1 MSASPRSHLA
11 ALRGQDLRALHAQGS
26 VPSLDELNGSIDGAV
41 LNGQLGRP
49 LVRDLRLWRGKLF
62 ERGDNGNVTGLN
74 RLGVGPLEVKRFR
87 FTARVAQSLF
97 SDREVVFL
105 DHDNA
110 NNPASVR
117 RFHDE
122 LVAIGEGLY
131 LATSHYRDGERL
143 RYLCHFALAKPA
155 GDVTP

>member
-1 MSASPRSHLA
+1 MSTSPRSRLA
-11 ALRGQDLRALHAQGS
+11 TLRGQDLRALHAGGS
-26 VPSLDELNGSIDGAV
+26 IPSLDELNGSIDGAV
-41 LNGQLGRP
+41 INGQLGRP

-62 ERGDNGNVTGLN
+62 ERHDHGTVTGLN
-74 RLGVGPLEVKRFR
+74 RLGLGPLEVKRFR

-110 NNPASVR
+110 HNPGSVR

-122 LVAIGEGLY
+122 LVAIDEGLY
-131 LATSHYRDGERL
+131 LATSHYRNGEGL
-143 RYLCHFALAKPA
+143 RYLCHFALAKTA
-155 GDVTP
+155 AE

>member
-1 MSASPRSHLA
+1 MSTTPRSRLA
-11 ALRGQDLRALHAQGS
+11 TLRWQDLRALHAQGTT
-26 VPSLDELNGSIDGAV
+26 PSLDELNGTIDGAV

-62 ERGDNGNVTGLN
+62 ERDTHGAVVGFN
-74 RLGVGPLEVKRFR
+74 RLGLGPIEIKRFQ

-97 SDREVVFL
+97 SEREVVFL

-110 NNPASVR
+110 NNPGYVR

-122 LVAIGEGLY
+122 LVAIEEGLY

-143 RYLCHFALAKPA
+143 RFLCHFALDKAVAAK
-155 GDVTP
+155 

>member
-1 MSASPRSHLA
+1 MSSLPRSRLA
-11 ALRGQDLRALHAQGS
+11 ALRGQDLRALHAQGT
-26 VPSLDELNGSIDGAV
+26 VPSLDELRGSIDGAV
-41 LNGQLGRP
+41 LNGRLGQP
-49 LVRDLRLWRGKLF
+49 LVRDLRLWRGKVF
-62 ERGDNGNVTGLN
+62 ERDTNDAVTGFN
-74 RLGVGPLEVKRFR
+74 RVGIGPLEIGRFQ

-110 NNPASVR
+110 NNPGYVR

-122 LVAIGEGLY
+122 LVSIDEGLY

-143 RYLCHFALAKPA
+143 RFLCHFALAMAAAK
-155 GDVTP
+155 